1 MEPAGPPAADVG
13 GSNHPQKRIRKD
25 GLGGRPSSTLYS
37 GLGFAAPITNNKNI
51 LALRRARAL
60 IAPSVILTMGT
71 DGISRFVSNG
81 GNTRDVVGG
90 AAVVVPTQLPA
101 GPPAADVIPTL
112 PPVEPPA
119 LPVVV
124 GIR

>member
-1 MEPAGPPAADVG
+1 MESLPAGVLPNSAVVVPTQLPAGPPAADVG

-51 LALRRARAL
+51 LALRRAL
-60 IAPSVILTMGT
+60 NAPSVILTMGT
-71 DGISRFVSNG
+71 DGISSLVSNG

-90 AAVVVPTQLPA
+90 ADGVSARY
-101 GPPAADVIPTL
+101 
-112 PPVEPPA
+112 E
-119 LPVVV
+119 
-124 GIR
+124 